1 MSAAAKSV
9 RTLTGSSDVAY
20 TSGQVPTSDKRD
32 FWTSLETNRGKKQ
45 QTQEETDKAV
55 LNQESTIA
63 AKKATDTANQ
73 KQAANAATGVVD
85 NIVASKAAT
94 AAAAAVQKGN
104 TATRNTILFGVAAVA
119 ALIAGAVY
127 LLKSK
132 RIKIK

>member
-1 MSAAAKSV
+1 MSTTSQV
-9 RTLTGSSDVAY
+9 RTRTGSDVAY
-20 TSGQVPTSDKRD
+20 TAGQVPTSDTRD
-32 FWTSLETNRGKKQ
+32 FWTSIETKRGKKQ
-45 QTQEETDKAV
+45 KTQEETDKAV